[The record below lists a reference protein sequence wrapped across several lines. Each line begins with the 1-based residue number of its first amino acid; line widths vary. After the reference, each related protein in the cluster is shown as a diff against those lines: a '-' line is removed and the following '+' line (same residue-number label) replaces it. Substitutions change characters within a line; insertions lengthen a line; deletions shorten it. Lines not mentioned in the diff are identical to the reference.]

1 MNLFSTRDEGFH
13 RGQKK
18 PVANA
23 YSMTNLLEL
32 EPAVDSCTEI
42 FITQL
47 RKFADKKKTVD
58 LGAWLQYYAFDVVG
72 EFSFAKKLGFLQEG
86 KDVDGM
92 MEAIE
97 GMLVYA
103 SLCGQVPE
111 AHPLLLGNPLFP
123 ILLPSMETWN
133 QVLNFTL
140 KAVNSRSSLQRDGEL
155 HKVKSANGEYDEAQN
170 GKDMLSRWSTI
181 HEIDPEKMST
191 RDVIV
196 HLSTNVFAGSDTT
209 AIALRAIVYFLI
221 RNPEKMAKVREE
233 LDRADREGKLSE
245 FISYRET
252 TAHLP
257 YLGAVIKESMRLHPS
272 VGLILERHVPAG
284 GATICGR
291 HIPEGTIVGINAWV
305 LHHDPKVFPEPEAF
319 IPERWLDS
327 SAAKLKEM
335 EQSYFVFGAG
345 SRTCIGKNISL
356 MEMHKIVPQLLREFD
371 IQLHE
376 PKKTWKTRNV
386 WFVQQEGL
394 EVDLVRRRK

>member
-1 MNLFSTRDEGFH
+1 MNLFSTRDETFH

-23 YSMTNLLEL
+23 YSMTSLLEL
-32 EPAVDSCTEI
+32 EPGVDSCTEI
-42 FITQL
+42 FLSQL
-47 RKFADKKKTVD
+47 RRFADSKRVVN
-58 LGAWLQYYAFDVVG
+58 LGTWLQYYAFDVVG

-103 SLCGQVPE
+103 SLCGQVPD
-111 AHPLLLGNPLFP
+111 AHPFLLGNPLFP
-123 ILLPSMETWN
+123 IIMPSMETWN
-133 QVLNFTL
+133 QVLQFTL
-140 KAVNSRSSLQRDGEL
+140 KAVNSRSSLRRDGEL
-155 HKVKSANGEYDEAQN
+155 EKPADENGEFDEARN

-181 HEIDPEKMST
+181 HEVDPEKMST

-209 AIALRAIVYFLI
+209 TIALRAIIYLLL
-221 RNPEKMAKVREE
+221 RNPDKLAKVRDE
-233 LDRADREGKLSE
+233 LDRAEREGRLSE

-252 TAHLP
+252 TTHLP
-257 YLGAVIKESMRLHPS
+257 YLCAAIKEAMRIHPS

-284 GATICGR
+284 GATICGQ

-305 LHHDPKVFPEPEAF
+305 LHRDSKVYPDPDAF
-319 IPERWLDS
+319 IPERWIDS
-327 SAAKLKEM
+327 SAAQLKEM

-371 IQLHE
+371 LQLHE
-376 PKKTWKTRNV
+376 PKKDWKTRNV

-394 EVDLVRRRK
+394 EVDLVRRWP